1 VGQLPPQLS
10 LRALGEVRP
19 FEAQRWELVL
29 GQGKQLG
36 EVLGPGD
43 LGAVGGQILDVQER
57 HFGFAGLAL
66 LGACLADFLN
76 LFGDGAEELE
86 PFGLGLQ
93 LAAELLGAAFSHR
106 ELSAVL
112 TAVGTALEPGVV
124 GLKLAIRRDQFPLDK
139 PEGAKE
145 AYKKHQGRLD
155 GLRVHTAAEVAH
167 IVLARNGGLQTGE
180 IARVAALLLLAQI
193 RTEAGIVGVVVHR
206 LATSRKKD
214 LAVL

>member
-1 VGQLPPQLS
+1 VG
-10 LRALGEVRP
+10 A
-19 FEAQRWELVL
+19 
-29 GQGKQLG
+29 
-36 EVLGPGD
+36 GPGAGKAARR
-43 LGAVGGQILDVQER
+43 GAGARRSRGCWRANTPRPGAPLWVGG
-57 HFGFAGLAL
+57 ASPSW
-66 LGACLADFLN
+66 CLPGRLFDR
-76 LFGDGAEELE
+76 FGDGAAELE

-112 TAVGTALEPGVV
+112 TAVGSALEPGVV

-139 PEGAKE
+139 PEGAKG

-193 RTEAGIVGVVVHR
+193 RTEAGIGGVVIHR
-206 LATSRKKD
+206 LATSRKKE